1 MKRWLWIPVMIPLM
15 WMFFHM
21 AISAKYE
28 RSRPVLSPADRT
40 RAAVVLWSAVATPA
54 VMGLLAAGGAFRRKL
69 APRWPVL
76 ELGLIVLNYLGV
88 VVMLLGS
95 VAGAAGERMVLWPA
109 LLLGGVVVTA
119 LLNLGASLRERMWGK
134 ASVSALAVCA
144 GLFHVAWLCSVILYL
159 DL

>member
-1 MKRWLWIPVMIPLM
+1 MTRWLWIPVMIPLM

-28 RSRPVLSPADRT
+28 RSRPVPSPADRT

-95 VAGAAGERMVLWPA
+95 VAGAAGAAGAA
-109 LLLGGVVVTA
+109 LSRVTSFA
-119 LLNLGASLRERMWGK
+119 RSSL
-134 ASVSALAVCA
+134 V
-144 GLFHVAWLCSVILYL
+144 
-159 DL
+159 